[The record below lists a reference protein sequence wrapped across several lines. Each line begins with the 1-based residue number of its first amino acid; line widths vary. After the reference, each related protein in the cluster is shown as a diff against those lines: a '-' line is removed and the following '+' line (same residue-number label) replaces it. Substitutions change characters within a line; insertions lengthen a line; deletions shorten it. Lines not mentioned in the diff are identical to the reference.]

1 MNAADCFLQVDA
13 IVFLVDAV
21 DRDRFPESKREL
33 DGLLSDEA
41 LAKVSSGLLL
51 MDSGSAVVFAPAAV
65 PPKQCAFDGE
75 AELSSL
81 FFMVVILHS
90 SQQCQL

>member
-1 MNAADCFLQVDA
+1 MHSMQVDA

-41 LAKVSSGLLL
+41 LAKVQPVLLIIVSRVKSGMAVSMPRACSS
-51 MDSGSAVVFAPAAV
+51 DAASK
-65 PPKQCAFDGE
+65 PSPR
-75 AELSSL
+75 
-81 FFMVVILHS
+81 
-90 SQQCQL
+90 

>member
-1 MNAADCFLQVDA
+1 MQVDA

-41 LAKVSSGLLL
+41 LAKVQLH
-51 MDSGSAVVFAPAAV
+51 
-65 PPKQCAFDGE
+65 
-75 AELSSL
+75 LS
-81 FFMVVILHS
+81 F
-90 SQQCQL
+90 

>member
-1 MNAADCFLQVDA
+1 MNAGDCVLQVDA

-41 LAKVSSGLLL
+41 LAKVSSKVFL
-51 MDSGSAVVFAPAAV
+51 MDSGFAAVFASAVVS
-65 PPKQCAFDGE
+65 PKQGACDRA
-75 AELSSL
+75 AEPGSL
-81 FFMVVILHS
+81 FCILATCHS
-90 SQQCQL
+90 SQQC